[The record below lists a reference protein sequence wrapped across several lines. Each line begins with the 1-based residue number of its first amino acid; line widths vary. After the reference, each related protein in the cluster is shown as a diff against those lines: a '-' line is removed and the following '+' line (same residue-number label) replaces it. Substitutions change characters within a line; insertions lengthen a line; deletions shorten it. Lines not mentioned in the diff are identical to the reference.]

1 MTRALPVTQ
10 RQAQALLRA
19 AEAEHGIVEVKVG
32 ETVFRL
38 IPGSLAQNNAGVD
51 KPLNPENFDTLDDY
65 LSWRDQGNAREN

>member
-32 ETVFRL
+32 DTVFRL
-38 IPGSLAQNNAGVD
+38 IPGSLAQPDKKVD
-51 KPLNPENFDTLDDY
+51 QPKKGRF
-65 LSWRDQGNAREN
+65 